1 MNTKIPFIAGS
12 TGATG
17 RTLTQIAKMNNIEVF
32 PHVRRKS
39 ASKAEAPE
47 FAFDLSE
54 RELLEEKLSSCYSVV
69 QLIGTMKKRFSS
81 GDTYESSDIGT
92 TQTLVDAAKS
102 QNVQHIVLLSS
113 AGTGAPRGSY
123 LRAKAEAE
131 RIVRESG
138 ISYSIFRPSMF
149 EGDYHGRI
157 PGLRF
162 VCEKMGMKKYLPIK
176 LEELAGAIL
185 LASISEDSR
194 DTIFEGANLWEQVEK
209 AREANLVPKIF

>member
-1 MNTKIPFIAGS
+1 MNAKIPFIAGS

-17 RTLTQIAKMNNIEVF
+17 RTLSQIAKMNNIEIF

-39 ASKAEAPE
+39 ASKAESPE

-54 RELLEEKLSSCYSVV
+54 RDLLEQRLSSCSCVV

-81 GDTYESSDIGT
+81 GDTYQTSDIGT

-102 QNVQHIVLLSS
+102 QNIQHIVLLSS
-113 AGTGAPRGSY
+113 VGTGSPRGSY
-123 LRAKAEAE
+123 LKAKAEAE

-157 PGLRF
+157 PGFRF
-162 VCEKMGMKKYLPIK
+162 LGEKLGMRKYLPIK

-185 LASISEDSR
+185 LSSISENSSS
-194 DTIFEGANLWEQVEK
+194 TIFEGENLWAQVEK
-209 AREANLVPKIF
+209 ARDANLVPELY

>member
-1 MNTKIPFIAGS
+1 MSIKIPFIAGS

-17 RTLTQIAKMNNIEVF
+17 RTLTKIAEMNNIEIF

-39 ASKAEAPE
+39 ASKVESPE
-47 FAFDLSE
+47 TAFDLSE
-54 RELLEEKLSSCYSVV
+54 RDLLEKKLSSCYSVV

-81 GDTYESSDIGT
+81 GDTYETSDIGT
-92 TQTLVDAAKS
+92 TRTLVEAAKS
-102 QNVQHIVLLSS
+102 QSVQHIVLLSS
-113 AGTGAPRGSY
+113 VGAGSPRGSY
-123 LRAKAEAE
+123 LKAKAEAE

-157 PGLRF
+157 PGFRFLGEKLGLR
-162 VCEKMGMKKYLPIK
+162 KYLPIK

-185 LASISEDSR
+185 LSSISENSGS
-194 DTIFEGANLWEQVEK
+194 TIFEGENLWAQVEK
-209 AREANLVPKIF
+209 ARDAQLVPTLF